1 MVTNALAARSDAVVL
16 LIPSNSLEGNAK
28 LASLNTGQNRT
39 RSRMVT
45 MAGSFERTRSG
56 SMTLEEP
63 PPPLLLL
70 IIDEGPIA
78 EPVAGGAA
86 PVSPEL
92 ALLLRRCVA
101 VVSVMVSDQ

>member
-63 PPPLLLL
+63 PLLL

-101 VVSVMVSDQ
+101 VVSVMVSD